1 MHSRDEGRGTPM
13 TRWWFLFVQWL
24 KRDLAG
30 RYRGSLLGM
39 LWPVAQPLA
48 QIAVFTLI
56 FHGFMQ
62 VSWPAGGAA
71 GAVSAG
77 VAEARGAQGAGGT
90 GVAGAAWTYALNVF
104 AGLAV
109 FNFFAEVL
117 GRAPTAVLA
126 QPNLVT
132 KVRFPL
138 LLLPAVTVGA
148 ALVHVG
154 VGAVLLLG
162 ATALS
167 GSLTPQV
174 AWLPVWL
181 VPVLLYGTSLALLLA
196 SVGVYVRD
204 IGQMMAALTSLL
216 MFLTPIFYPL
226 SAVPPSLRG
235 LFELN
240 PVAWAADSLRGLLL
254 EGRAL
259 ELSDWMV
266 HLSVSAA
273 AALTAV
279 WLFRRLQGGFSDVL

>member
-1 MHSRDEGRGTPM
+1 VN
-13 TRWWFLFVQWL
+13 RWWFLFVQWL

-39 LWPVAQPLA
+39 LWPVAQPVA

-62 VSWPAGGAA
+62 VRWPVGDATGSSTGSGGGITQSIGGAWA
-71 GAVSAG
+71 
-77 VAEARGAQGAGGT
+77 
-90 GVAGAAWTYALNVF
+90 YALNVF

-117 GRAPTAVLA
+117 GRAPVAVLA

-154 VGAVLLLG
+154 VGAALLLG
-162 ATALS
+162 AAL
-167 GSLTPQV
+167 LTGTLTLQV
-174 AWLPVWL
+174 AWLPLWL
-181 VPVLLYGTSLALLLA
+181 VPVLLYGASLALLLA
-196 SVGVYVRD
+196 SLGVYVRD

-216 MFLTPIFYPL
+216 MFLTPIFYPM

-259 ELSDWMV
+259 DLSPWAV
-266 HLSVSAA
+266 HLAVSAGAALA
-273 AALTAV
+273 AA
-279 WLFRRLQGGFSDVL
+279 WIFRRLEGGFADVL

>member
-1 MHSRDEGRGTPM
+1 MN
-13 TRWWFLFVQWL
+13 RWWFLFVQWL

-39 LWPVAQPLA
+39 LWPLAQPVA

-62 VSWPAGGAA
+62 VRWPVGS
-71 GAVSAG
+71 AVD
-77 VAEARGAQGAGGT
+77 GGT
-90 GVAGAAWTYALNVF
+90 GTPALGGAWAYALNVF

-117 GRAPTAVLA
+117 GRAPVAVLA

-154 VGAVLLLG
+154 VGAALLLG
-162 ATALS
+162 AALMT
-167 GSLTPQV
+167 GTLTLQV
-174 AWLPVWL
+174 AWLPLWL
-181 VPVLLYGTSLALLLA
+181 VPVLLYGASLALLLA
-196 SVGVYVRD
+196 SLGVYVRD

-226 SAVPPSLRG
+226 AAVPPSLRG

-259 ELSDWMV
+259 DLSPWAV
-266 HLSVSAA
+266 HLAVSAVAALA
-273 AALTAV
+273 AA
-279 WLFRRLQGGFSDVL
+279 WIFRRLEGGFADVL

>member
-1 MHSRDEGRGTPM
+1 M

-30 RYRGSLLGM
+30 RYRGSWLGM
-39 LWPVAQPLA
+39 LWPLAQPMA

-56 FHGFMQ
+56 FHGFMKVQ
-62 VSWPAGGAA
+62 WPVGPASGITGAVAAGVASAAAAPAA
-71 GAVSAG
+71 GAMS
-77 VAEARGAQGAGGT
+77 GAWA
-90 GVAGAAWTYALNVF
+90 YALNVF

-117 GRAPTAVLA
+117 GRAPTAILA

-148 ALVHVG
+148 ALVHVA
-154 VGAVLLLG
+154 VGAVLLLA
-162 ATALS
+162 ATVAT
-167 GSLTPQV
+167 GTLTAQV
-174 AWLPVWL
+174 AWLPLWL
-181 VPVLLYGTSLALLLA
+181 APVLLYGACLALLLA
-196 SVGVYVRD
+196 SLGVYVRD

-216 MFLTPIFYPL
+216 MFLTPIFYPMA
-226 SAVPPSLRG
+226 AVPASLQG

-259 ELSDWMV
+259 ELAPWSV
-266 HLSVSAA
+266 HLAVSAV
-273 AALTAV
+273 AALAAG
-279 WLFRRLQGGFSDVL
+279 WIFRRLQGGFADVL

>member
-1 MHSRDEGRGTPM
+1 MS
-13 TRWWFLFVQWL
+13 RWWFLFVQWL

-39 LWPVAQPLA
+39 LWPLAQPVA

-62 VSWPAGGAA
+62 VRWPVGSAVDAGTGTQALGGAWA
-71 GAVSAG
+71 
-77 VAEARGAQGAGGT
+77 
-90 GVAGAAWTYALNVF
+90 YALNVF

-117 GRAPTAVLA
+117 GRAPVAVLA

-154 VGAVLLLG
+154 VGAALLLG
-162 ATALS
+162 AAL
-167 GSLTPQV
+167 LTGTLTLQV
-174 AWLPVWL
+174 AWLPLWL
-181 VPVLLYGTSLALLLA
+181 VPVLLYGASLALLLA
-196 SVGVYVRD
+196 SLGVYVRD

-226 SAVPPSLRG
+226 AAVPPSLRG

-259 ELSDWMV
+259 DLSSWAV
-266 HLSVSAA
+266 HLAVSAV
-273 AALTAV
+273 AALAAT
-279 WLFRRLQGGFSDVL
+279 WIFRRLEGGFADVL